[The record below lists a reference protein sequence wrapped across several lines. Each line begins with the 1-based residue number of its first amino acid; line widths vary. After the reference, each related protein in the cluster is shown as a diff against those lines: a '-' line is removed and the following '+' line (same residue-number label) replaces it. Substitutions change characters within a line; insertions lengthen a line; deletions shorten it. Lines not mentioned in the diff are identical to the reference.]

1 MKKRPSVFFTWL
13 LIFTGMALATVS
25 FTSSSSTDQGSSPKE
40 VVVDFRNVAKKAVPA
55 IVSIR
60 VQTKKGSSLWEGTPF
75 EDPSDLWE
83 FFNLPRRDSRQ
94 QEQFVGQAS
103 GVIVSADGYILTN
116 NHVVKEMDKI
126 TVQLTDGREFTAK
139 VLGQDPNSD
148 LALIKIDAKD
158 LPYLTL
164 GDSSKL
170 EVGQWV
176 AAIGNPFGLQ
186 ATLTVGVVSA
196 KGRNNLDIV
205 PYEDFIQTDAAIN
218 RGNSGGA
225 LLDTNGDVIG
235 INTAIATN
243 SSASYMGIGF
253 AIPSNMAKYV
263 IDQIRA
269 NGKVSRGFLGVTL
282 QSIDYNLAQA
292 FDLKKIEGALITS
305 VAKDSPAEKAGIKAE
320 DIVVKFDNT
329 SVENAATLRNGIYM
343 IKPGTK
349 VVLTILRQGQS
360 MEVPLVVGEFA
371 ESSEKPSA
379 APQADSLG
387 LEVDTLTPELARA
400 AGNADA
406 KGVIITRVQP
416 GSPASFS
423 GLKKGLLILGVNRQ
437 KVETKEQF
445 YAAVKETPKGRPV
458 LLQLKQGNSNLF
470 VSIQVE

>member
-1 MKKRPSVFFTWL
+1 MKKRSSLFFSFL
-13 LIFTGMALATVS
+13 LIAGMALATVS
-25 FTSSSSTDQGSSPKE
+25 FTSTSSADEGSNPKQ
-40 VVVDFRNVAKKAVPA
+40 VVVDFRNAAKKAIPA

-60 VQTKKGSSLWEGTPF
+60 VQTKKSSSLWEGSPF
-75 EDPSDLWE
+75 EDPTDLWD

-94 QEQFVGQAS
+94 QTPLEGQAS
-103 GVIVSADGYILTN
+103 GVLVSADGYILTN
-116 NHVVKEMDKI
+116 SHVVKDMDKI
-126 TVQLTDGREFTAK
+126 TVQLTDGREFPAK
-139 VLGQDPNSD
+139 VLGQDPSSD
-148 LALIKIDAKD
+148 LALIKIEGKD

-164 GDSSKL
+164 GDSNKL

-225 LLDTNGDVIG
+225 LLDTNGEVIG

-243 SSASYMGIGF
+243 SSQSFMGIGF

-263 IDQIRA
+263 MDQVLA
-269 NGKVSRGFLGVTL
+269 DGKVSRGFLGVTL
-282 QSIDYNLAQA
+282 QSINYNLAQA

-320 DIVVKFDNT
+320 DIVLKYDNNQ
-329 SVENAATLRNGIYM
+329 VENAASLRNGVYM

-360 MEVPLVVGEFA
+360 MQIPVVVGEFA
-371 ESSEKPSA
+371 ENGEKTQKPVHV
-379 APQADSLG
+379 DSLG
-387 LEVDTLTPELARA
+387 LEVDTLTPELARSS
-400 AGNADA
+400 GNSNE

-416 GSPASFS
+416 GSPASFG
-423 GLKKGLLILGVNRQ
+423 GLKKGYLILGVNRQ
-437 KVETKEQF
+437 KIETKEQF
-445 YAAVKETPKGRPV
+445 YAALKDTPKGRPV
-458 LLQLKQGNSNLF
+458 LLQLKQGDANLF